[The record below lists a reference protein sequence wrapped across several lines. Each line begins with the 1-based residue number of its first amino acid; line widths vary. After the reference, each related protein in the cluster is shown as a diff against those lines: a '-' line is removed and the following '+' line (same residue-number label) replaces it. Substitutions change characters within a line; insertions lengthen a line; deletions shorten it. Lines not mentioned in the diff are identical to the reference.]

1 MKQPGLHQKG
11 YEKKKTDLCF
21 FFFPLPS
28 SGSHIENWHSVL
40 RNGLVNASYTK
51 LQVHNLHAERCLCSL
66 TANLPREGRRRRAVR
81 PNHFFFSEWMTVSL
95 LSALLLAFLQS
106 RARWENFIFIFF
118 FTLDSMSLPVTG
130 LEVGGGWRGS
140 VGCPEGELPRAHRGG

>member
-1 MKQPGLHQKG
+1 M
-11 YEKKKTDLCF
+11 KKKKLICVF
-21 FFFPLPS
+21 FFFFLPS

-81 PNHFFFSEWMTVSL
+81 PNHFFFPSEWMTVSL

-106 RARWENFIFIFF
+106 RARWENFFF
-118 FTLDSMSLPVTG
+118 FFFYTG
-130 LEVGGGWRGS
+130 QHVSSCYG
-140 VGCPEGELPRAHRGG
+140 VRGGRRVARFCRLSRG